1 MKTIKKFWQ
10 KNGEDITAAGLVV
23 VAFIEFYFA
32 MWIFA

>member
-10 KNGEDITAAGLVV
+10 KNGEYITAAGLVV
-23 VAFIEFYFA
+23 VAFVELYFA